1 MRAETTRRGMMKEIE
16 MNAPQ
21 DTPGQTPE
29 QTPEQTPVQ
38 TPVQA
43 PVQSYAPPPPP
54 PQEPQAQGGFQ
65 AQFAFDPRSKS
76 PVVASFLS
84 VVPGLGQV
92 YIGQYWIAFVHI
104 LVFAGS
110 IAIMANDP
118 TEAMLPLLPIFLFF
132 FWLYNIIDAG
142 RRAAMYNYAV
152 QGGAGIDLPKGT
164 MPRTTGSI
172 AAGLVLV
179 VGGFLVL
186 MHTKFGFSL
195 DWVEDWW
202 PLAPIGFG
210 LWLVARAIQD
220 RKEEA

>member
-1 MRAETTRRGMMKEIE
+1 

-21 DTPGQTPE
+21 NSSEQPASPVPTPTY
-29 QTPEQTPVQ
+29 
-38 TPVQA
+38 A
-43 PVQSYAPPPPP
+43 APPPPESARP
-54 PQEPQAQGGFQ
+54 RGGFQ

-92 YIGQYWIAFVHI
+92 YIGQYWLAFVHI

-110 IAIMANDP
+110 IAIMANAREDFV
-118 TEAMLPLLPIFLFF
+118 LPLLPIFTFF

-152 QGGAGIDLPKGT
+152 QGGAGIDLPRNT
-164 MPRTTGSI
+164 MPRTSGSV

-179 VGGFLVL
+179 IGGILVL

-210 LWLVARAIQD
+210 VWLVVRAIQD
-220 RKEEA
+220 RKEGVETRPARDD